1 MEKLNFGYSLKNIPT
16 PDEKSYKLRLL
27 EKVEIFIKKMRW
39 RVLFFI
45 NNNKKATE
53 DYKEGFSYG
62 LKSGRSP
69 PQVKDLIQFEDGL
82 DRIVKELKFRKVKN
96 NFQTK
101 LREDMKQVQ
110 TSKKTL
116 TPADKTSNM
125 YRLHKNDYQNLLRNA
140 ITTSYKKANKNIG
153 TKINKEGIKFAKQ
166 ANILD
171 KIEIN
176 GTGNS
181 FITLKDHKENF
192 TNHPTTRLIN
202 PSKNE
207 IGRISKHIL
216 DQINSKLVSKLSVNE
231 WKNTISVIKWFEN
244 INNKRLYKFLQF
256 DIKDFYPSIKETL
269 LNEAIQFAKEHVPIT
284 RKDVEVIFHAR
295 KSVLYN
301 NGEPWVKKEGGSFD
315 VTMGAYDGAEVCE
328 LIGIYMLHL
337 IGKKYDSKNIGLYR
351 DDGLA
356 VFKNV
361 SEPSSE
367 KEKKTFTIILSTKR
381 PANNYR
387 V

>member
-1 MEKLNFGYSLKNIPT
+1 
-16 PDEKSYKLRLL
+16 
-27 EKVEIFIKKMRW
+27 MRW
-39 RVLFFI
+39 RAIFFI
-45 NNNKKATE
+45 NNNKEATE

-69 PQVKDLIQFEDGL
+69 LQVKDLIQFEDDL

-231 WKNTISVIKWFEN
+231 WKNTISVFQWFED

-256 DIKDFYPSIKETL
+256 DIKDFYPSIKKTL
-269 LNEAIQFAKEHVPIT
+269 LNEAIQFA
-284 RKDVEVIFHAR
+284 R
-295 KSVLYN
+295 
-301 NGEPWVKKEGGSFD
+301 
-315 VTMGAYDGAEVCE
+315 
-328 LIGIYMLHL
+328 
-337 IGKKYDSKNIGLYR
+337 
-351 DDGLA
+351 
-356 VFKNV
+356 
-361 SEPSSE
+361 
-367 KEKKTFTIILSTKR
+367 
-381 PANNYR
+381 
-387 V
+387 